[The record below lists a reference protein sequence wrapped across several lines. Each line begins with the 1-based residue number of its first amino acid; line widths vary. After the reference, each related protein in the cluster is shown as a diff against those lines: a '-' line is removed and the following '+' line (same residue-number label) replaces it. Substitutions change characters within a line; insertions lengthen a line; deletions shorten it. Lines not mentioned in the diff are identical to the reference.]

1 MSSSTICCARSFQT
15 NYQKDLCNPQW
26 LHVKNMCM
34 KEMHVRFQDLLSQKH
49 SVKFSE
55 SLLKFRVTTCE
66 KREKGS
72 MDEIHVQFQNQLC
85 QSHSVKCLKELP
97 MIQSWACTA
106 FWPAVVRGLQLRN
119 QCKRKWTY
127 RWEIWNLASTVS
139 SFFGYL
145 WYVRCFNAMTGWLGV
160 ILFPQKNLK
169 MFKEKV
175 VHFWCSFSAVLV
187 HFWKCTKSAPKPC
200 ESAPKVHQNG
210 ALSKVHQKCTKSA
223 PKVHHFYMGV
233 FQDLCLHSSKI
244 WWHSQVVKAFMRTGA
259 LM

>member
-1 MSSSTICCARSFQT
+1 MFAFFLQSFTKPSSWSVKIVAWMSSLEAVYRQKKETLKEHLGNNMSSSTICCARSFQT
-15 NYQKDLCNPQW
+15 NYQKDLCNPKW

-97 MIQSWACTA
+97 MIQTWACTA

-119 QCKRKWTY
+119 QCKIKWT
-127 RWEIWNLASTVS
+127 
-139 SFFGYL
+139 
-145 WYVRCFNAMTGWLGV
+145 
-160 ILFPQKNLK
+160 
-169 MFKEKV
+169 
-175 VHFWCSFSAVLV
+175 
-187 HFWKCTKSAPKPC
+187 
-200 ESAPKVHQNG
+200 
-210 ALSKVHQKCTKSA
+210 
-223 PKVHHFYMGV
+223 
-233 FQDLCLHSSKI
+233 
-244 WWHSQVVKAFMRTGA
+244 
-259 LM
+259 

>member
-15 NYQKDLCNPQW
+15 NYQKDLCNPKW

-55 SLLKFRVTTCE
+55 SLLKFRVATCE

-119 QCKRKWTY
+119 QCKRKWTC
-127 RWEIWNLASTVS
+127 RWTIWNLASTVS
-139 SFFGYL
+139 SVFGYL

-160 ILFPQKNLK
+160 ILFPQKKSWNVPRKSGALL
-169 MFKEKV
+169 V
-175 VHFWCSFSAVLV
+175 QFWCTF
-187 HFWKCTKSAPKPC
+187 
-200 ESAPKVHQNG
+200 ESAPKVHQNPV
-210 ALSKVHQKCTKSA
+210 KVHQKCTKMVHFQKCTKSA
-223 PKVHHFYMGV
+223 PKVHQKCTTFSWV
-233 FQDLCLHSSKI
+233 FFKI
-244 WWHSQVVKAFMRTGA
+244 YVYIPQRFGGIPK
-259 LM
+259 

>member
-15 NYQKDLCNPQW
+15 NYQKDLCNPKW

-55 SLLKFRVTTCE
+55 GLLKFRVTTCE

-97 MIQSWACTA
+97 MIQTWACTA

-175 VHFWCSFSAVLV
+175 VHFWCSFGALLKV
-187 HFWKCTKSAPKPC
+187 HQKCTKTLWKCTKSAPKW
-200 ESAPKVHQNG
+200 
-210 ALSKVHQKCTKSA
+210 CTFKSA
-223 PKVHHFYMGV
+223 PKVHHFFMGV

>member
-49 SVKFSE
+49 SVKFSQ
-55 SLLKFRVTTCE
+55 SLLKFRVATCE

-85 QSHSVKCLKELP
+85 QSHSVKCLKESP
-97 MIQSWACTA
+97 MIQTWACTA
-106 FWPAVVRGLQLRN
+106 FWHAVVRGLQLRN

-160 ILFPQKNLK
+160 ILFPPKK
-169 MFKEKV
+169 
-175 VHFWCSFSAVLV
+175 
-187 HFWKCTKSAPKPC
+187 KS
-200 ESAPKVHQNG
+200 
-210 ALSKVHQKCTKSA
+210 
-223 PKVHHFYMGV
+223 
-233 FQDLCLHSSKI
+233 
-244 WWHSQVVKAFMRTGA
+244 
-259 LM
+259 